1 MEPNG
6 TQLQSERFHDIEA
19 AAQTAVLREQVRLLS
34 RPDFV
39 ILVNVFLKNLI
50 KWEIQVFLHFVRK
63 LQLSKYFKVKGIG

>member
-34 RPDFV
+34 RPDFC
-39 ILVNVFLKNLI
+39 N
-50 KWEIQVFLHFVRK
+50 
-63 LQLSKYFKVKGIG
+63 IGKCFP